1 MFYQFAGVSMEDPE
15 VTSILKK
22 HTLVCVQ
29 LQAAVLGSSSF
40 RLWVQPEELA
50 AACQVLAAAK
60 GGSLLV
66 FLQAAVQA
74 HVCQL
79 HQKVQQQ
86 LVLLQQQLK
95 ITQPAAAGDLAL
107 DQHPGVVEAQQLQH
121 GGVPARQSHAE
132 QKQASEDSARLF
144 QQPKQQSTHPAGLVP
159 QDGLTGQQPSDCS
172 RAAKKPRMACM
183 LPPPPQQQQR
193 RHSQRRSAKGTAAA
207 KVELQQ
213 NLIGRQ
219 TRSSSRMMAAAG
231 SNGGKQERDGS
242 SVSGAAR
249 TGMLPAASAA
259 AGKAAAML
267 QSTMRSAKQQLLQ
280 SASSLGK
287 RTHQQ
292 MQTGCKRGSK

>member
-1 MFYQFAGVSMEDPE
+1 MEDPE
-15 VTSILKK
+15 VTSILKE

-95 ITQPAAAGDLAL
+95 MTQPAAAGDLAL
-107 DQHPGVVEAQQLQH
+107 DQQPGVVEAQQLQH

-132 QKQASEDSARLF
+132 QKQASEDSAGLF

-183 LPPPPQQQQR
+183 LPPPPQQQQQR
-193 RHSQRRSAKGTAAA
+193 RHSQCRSAKGTAAA

-280 SASSLGK
+280 IASSLGK